1 MKCAI
6 PYIRRT
12 NFLPDEKDRLE
23 DLHNR
28 IFENIYDS
36 KIFQKYTY
44 TSGNTVVIGK
54 GNDLVARSNKVAQ
67 VIKNMGLPKGVVEIK
82 SMANPKR
89 KGTVDT
95 VIINVLPLANPSK
108 LIRIVPQV
116 FERDLDFFNKDAALL
131 EQERKELDNFTLEE
145 DIKEETKPIVDNKGQ
160 GKLFQLFS
168 NSYQSVATEKTTNAI
183 KELLTNLGISLEK
196 VDTLVKEHGING
208 VAEFSDMII
217 KIQSGMENVAL
228 TEEFMHFVS
237 VMLPDTMLEE
247 LMSNIESYQMYK
259 LVYNQYK
266 EHPAYQN
273 EDGSPNTNKIKLEAV
288 GKLLS
293 EYYIMKA
300 EGLTPEEVNIAKTL
314 WNKIKD
320 WLKNLFTGTSVNPF
334 VDLIDKLNS
343 GELSLDQE
351 HITRYDKLLQLTEAN
366 AQKIINFLQKDFEKS
381 DLNKYNLNIEKIN
394 NFIDLIKT
402 FKEEDLN
409 FILNNASNVR
419 IQREVF
425 AQSKFYIQDI
435 QNVDTLKE
443 MLTNAINYMRS
454 SYNATVT
461 LNNRI
466 KNIKQELSEI
476 DSKEYNEIRYRNQEL
491 VNIQKILQTYQ
502 EEFDDLFALFSDT
515 DSGEMLDFIKET
527 IGEIKSGIMSTESL
541 LKSQAYEQIRKELEG
556 ENGKLTNIKR
566 KYQADIDSLT
576 QQLEAATSTRMK
588 DLISTKIE
596 ALENAIKNPPLSF
609 KQIVD
614 LLETGDDTNTGVL
627 RLVDGP
633 LTSSNEVIQLISNQL
648 VDVLNEVQREFSEEL
663 RNLKEIFQGRRQNVS
678 DTAYDKFIHENKK
691 YKFVE
696 ETGDLVETF
705 QLELLNSVDQTSFEN
720 DIEILK
726 YLKTLPFNTAI
737 ARYDE
742 LIGDKFT
749 NEKFTENNQEEFI
762 SDLLRNLFNN
772 HAEDKYTEEYRQI
785 FDILNQTLS
794 DGKTVK
800 EVRNKLYEQLNRS
813 KNMLDSVVGT
823 EDFDLG
829 MEVVRSFEKE
839 ILELELFFTRDG
851 NKKEGDALVIAETI
865 AKFNQAKK
873 EAKEAG
879 RPIYIQFITNTAKI
893 NWEQQKTKIDEK
905 FQTAFN
911 NKEVDL
917 DTYEKVLKE
926 RNDWYALN
934 VIVKED
940 PMFIEERNEIFAV
953 IGDVLKEYNN
963 PEFDEINKE
972 IADIRKVLS
981 SVVRKNTIEGTVNG
995 NNATEEEQLFV
1006 KQQEEQL
1013 NYLKRFIK
1021 ERKENLT
1028 KEDYE
1033 LISELFEELSKIQ
1046 VEGVT
1051 DHWLQALESLG
1062 PNKTPQEL
1070 YANEWVKNNTIDVTD
1085 SYMNDII
1092 PEGFLA
1098 FKLNGEMRVF
1108 APTVLWRNT
1117 IPVEEIYRNSRVVEP
1132 SFKWMSS
1139 KVNEIYENEKS
1150 ITKNRKV
1157 KQNSPLYSNLKY
1169 GQLSSDEIVFLERL
1183 RNTYYNDQL
1192 LLPLSMRMGDV
1203 LPFMQKI
1210 GLQKTLKGISN
1221 IFKADTYK
1229 NLSRENFLG
1238 KQFREETLGEGKE
1251 DKGRKTDISSYS
1263 YKFKYGADNK
1273 DMLSQER
1280 DLYKL
1285 IGAYKYESIKYNR
1298 MKMLLPELN
1307 SIRKVI
1313 VKSLA
1318 KSKNNAN
1325 LLKDLDVFVESYVN
1339 NKVAKESGMLAS
1351 VIRKFNNKMRQ
1362 FTSHLYLYMPW
1373 LYTGSIK
1380 SFLASMY
1387 SAYANHSILKGFTEG
1402 SLKKGYIKAGQTAI
1416 DFTYNEHK
1424 LVPSK
1429 RTAILKRLQ
1438 VFPESNFRA
1447 DLDANTD
1454 LMLKMANNAGYISS
1468 LGHRQFA
1475 ERYVTFAMFEMYN
1488 DNLEKDIEEYYEY
1501 DEKTGT
1507 LILKDESLDENKLSR
1522 DIRDMA
1528 QFSIGNYNSLNNP
1541 IAKHTIIGSTMF
1553 FFGNHII
1560 NGLITR
1566 LSGRTTRS
1574 GVEIKP
1580 YMAFWK
1586 PDVRKIYLELFKGLM
1601 STDALTIL
1609 NHKHLTATEK
1619 DMLFRFYK
1627 DFLLTNALGAAYYLM
1642 SKAMQESGDDD
1653 DELSWYALMVF
1664 RKAYSEMSYFNPVE
1678 KVGIPVRLVT
1688 DTEFSYKGN
1697 TIEKTYNYLIGKKAV
1712 EMLTPS
1718 IFPGDYRGLR
1728 FSTEEIKT
1736 KDPYYKQYKDNL
1748 LLYNFHRYTRTK
1760 GLFDYKYAKQSLKG
1774 FEYFDKSVFQ
1784 YEEK

>member
-1 MKCAI
+1 
-6 PYIRRT
+6 
-12 NFLPDEKDRLE
+12 
-23 DLHNR
+23 
-28 IFENIYDS
+28 
-36 KIFQKYTY
+36 
-44 TSGNTVVIGK
+44 
-54 GNDLVARSNKVAQ
+54 
-67 VIKNMGLPKGVVEIK
+67 
-82 SMANPKR
+82 
-89 KGTVDT
+89 
-95 VIINVLPLANPSK
+95 
-108 LIRIVPQV
+108 
-116 FERDLDFFNKDAALL
+116 
-131 EQERKELDNFTLEE
+131 
-145 DIKEETKPIVDNKGQ
+145 
-160 GKLFQLFS
+160 
-168 NSYQSVATEKTTNAI
+168 
-183 KELLTNLGISLEK
+183 
-196 VDTLVKEHGING
+196 
-208 VAEFSDMII
+208 MII

-237 VMLPDTMLEE
+237 VMIPDTMLEE

-259 LVYNQYK
+259 LVFEQYK
-266 EHPAYQN
+266 KHPGYQN
-273 EDGSPNTNKIKLEAV
+273 EDRSPNTNKIKLETV
-288 GKLLS
+288 GKLLA

-314 WNKIKD
+314 WSKIKD
-320 WLKNLFTGTSVNPF
+320 WLRNLFTGTSVNPF
-334 VDLIDKLNS
+334 ADLIDKLNS

-409 FILNNASNVR
+409 YILNNASNVR
-419 IQREVF
+419 VQREVF

-443 MLTNAINYMRS
+443 MLTNAVNYMRS

-527 IGEIKSGIMSTESL
+527 IGEIKSGIMSTEAL

-566 KYQADIDSLT
+566 KYQADIDNLT

-588 DLISTKIE
+588 DLISAKIE

-614 LLETGDDTNTGVL
+614 LLETGDDNNTGVL

-705 QLELLNSVDQTSFEN
+705 QLELLNSIDQTSFEN

-726 YLKTLPFNTAI
+726 YLKTLPFSTAI
-737 ARYDE
+737 ARYNE

-749 NEKFTENNQEEFI
+749 NEKFTEDNQEEFI

-800 EVRNKLYEQLNRS
+800 EVRSKLYEQSNRA

-823 EDFDLG
+823 DDFDLG

-851 NKKEGDALVIAETI
+851 NKKEGDALLIAETI

-905 FQTAFN
+905 YQTAFN
-911 NKEVDL
+911 NKENDS

-934 VIVKED
+934 VTVKED

-953 IGDVLKEYNN
+953 IGDVLKQYNN

-972 IADIRKVLS
+972 IADIRKILS
-981 SVVRKNTIEGTVNG
+981 SVVRRNTIEGTVNG

-1033 LISELFEELSKIQ
+1033 LISELFEQLAQIQ

-1062 PNKTPQEL
+1062 TNNTPQQL
-1070 YANEWVKNNTIDVTD
+1070 YANQWVKNNTIDVTD
-1085 SYMNDII
+1085 NYINEEI

-1117 IPVEEIYRNSRVVEP
+1117 LPVEEVYRNSRSVEP

-1157 KQNSPLYSNLKY
+1157 KQSSPLYSNLKY

-1203 LPFMQKI
+1203 LPFMQKV

-1229 NLSRENFLG
+1229 KLSRENFLG

-1387 SAYANHSILKGFTEG
+1387 SAYANHSILKGFTKG

-1424 LVPSK
+1424 LIPSK

-1438 VFPESNFRA
+1438 VFQESNFRA

-1501 DEKTGT
+1501 DKKTGT

-1522 DIRDMA
+1522 DVRDMA

-1566 LSGRTTRS
+1566 LIGRTTRS
-1574 GVEIKP
+1574 GVEILP
-1580 YMAFWK
+1580 YMALWK
-1586 PDVRKIYLELFKGLM
+1586 PEVRKIYLDLFKGLM

-1609 NHKHLTATEK
+1609 NHKHLTAKEK

-1627 DFLLTNALGAAYYLM
+1627 DFLLMNVMGAAYYLV

-1728 FSTEEIKT
+1728 FSTKDIKT

-1760 GLFDYKYAKQSLKG
+1760 GLFDYKYGKQSLKG

-1784 YEEK
+1784 YEEN